1 MGTRE
6 DLIAI
11 PDEVYRYGKLG
22 QAALVFMDFK
32 DAPKRWWAGFGD
44 ITVAGYT
51 WQGVGDLISIS
62 EIATSYSVSA
72 EAMTFQVAATAEML
86 ALSLAAKARVRDRKV
101 QVMLQLYVMEG
112 FTAGGLDYAEGQ
124 AIASPFSL
132 YSGTMQK
139 MPWSA
144 SGPDQ
149 RTITLECEGNFFR
162 RNAAPR
168 GNWNDADQKARYPG
182 DRGFERLPL
191 YANGY
196 ETGWR
201 TSG

>member
-1 MGTRE
+1 MGARE

-11 PDEVYRYGKLG
+11 PDAVYRTGKLG
-22 QAALVFMDFK
+22 QAALVFMDFQG
-32 DAPKRWWAGFGD
+32 APKRWWAGFGD
-44 ITVAGYT
+44 IAAGGHR

-62 EIATSYSVSA
+62 EITTSYSVSA
-72 EAMTFQVAATAEML
+72 EPMTFQLAATPEML
-86 ALSLAAKARVRDRKV
+86 ALALAAKTRVRDRQV
-101 QVMLQLYVMEG
+101 QVFLQLYATEG
-112 FTAGGLDYAEGQ
+112 FTSGGASYAEGQ

-132 YSGTMQK
+132 YNGTMQK

-144 SGPDQ
+144 SGSAD

-162 RNAAPR
+162 RNAPPR

-191 YANGY
+191 YAGNY
-196 ETGWR
+196 DAKWR
-201 TSG
+201 